1 MPFEK
6 GKSGN
11 PNGRPKG
18 KENKATKEFRDLL
31 KDNKDKLIQKALE
44 MAEAG
49 NPVVLNKLLDKIV
62 PTLNEN
68 HDKVEAEINVNI
80 KY

>member
-1 MPFEK
+1 MFEK

-11 PNGRPKG
+11 PDGRPKG
-18 KENKATKEFRDLL
+18 AVNKENAIIRDLL
-31 KDNKDKLIQKALE
+31 KDNKDMLIAKALE

-68 HDKVEAEINVNI
+68 HNQVEAEINVNI

>member
-1 MPFEK
+1 MFEK
-6 GKSGN
+6 GQSGN

-18 KENKATKEFRDLL
+18 AVNKENKVIRDLL
-31 KDNKDKLIQKALE
+31 KENKDMLLQKALE